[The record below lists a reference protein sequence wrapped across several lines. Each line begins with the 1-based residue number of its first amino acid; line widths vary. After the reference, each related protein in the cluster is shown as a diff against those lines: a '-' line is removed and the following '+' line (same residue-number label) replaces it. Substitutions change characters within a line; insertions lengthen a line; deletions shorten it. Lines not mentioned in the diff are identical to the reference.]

1 MWEHVPFWL
10 DPVPKSTEKNCAF
23 TKYKMA
29 LIILSTV

>member
-23 TKYKMA
+23 TNIKWP
-29 LIILSTV
+29 S